1 MEPLDLIDQF
11 ELVWL
16 RKRQSISGEECFL
29 LLKGG
34 DGSIELLSAALLYG

>member
-1 MEPLDLIDQF
+1 MQPLDLIDQF

-29 LLKGG
+29 LLNGG
-34 DGSIELLSAALLYG
+34 NGSIELLSVALLYG